1 MCIRDR
7 TKNLPSLISCP
18 ADQFDAMYEKVLNDY
33 LSAGGQ
39 AVIDAKVALY
49 QELEAAKQK

>member
-1 MCIRDR
+1 
-7 TKNLPSLISCP
+7 
-18 ADQFDAMYEKVLNDY
+18 MYEKVLNDY